1 MPPHPSTTDSSY
13 QQEAADGGCF
23 AALAPAKYMLLTTFK
38 REGTPVSTPV
48 QGVID
53 GKRAYFRVWSQ
64 SGTVKR
70 LRHTAGVQVTPCTV
84 LGLCSFGPPINGT
97 VRLLPSEEASRVARK
112 LACKYSVQHRFLIPL
127 LYRTWRRQMV
137 HYELLAH
144 DAADTGRN
152 LWAFPGSNQ
161 RQRLHTICTSSA
173 RRSRLLLASLV
184 CGAFLTQT
192 RTKRGGEK

>member
-1 MPPHPSTTDSSY
+1 MPSRPSTPDSSY
-13 QQEAADGGCF
+13 QREAADGGYF
-23 AALAPAKYMLLTTFK
+23 TALAPAKYMLLTTFK

-84 LGLCSFGPPINGT
+84 LGLCSFGPPINAT
-97 VRLLPSEEASRVARK
+97 ARLLPSEEASRVARK
-112 LACKYSVQHRFLIPL
+112 LARKYPVQHRSLIPL
-127 LYRTWRRQMV
+127 IYRTRRRQMV

-144 DAADTGRN
+144 HAADTGRN

-161 RQRLHTICTSSA
+161 RQRLRAICTSSV
-173 RRSRLLLASLV
+173 RCSRLLLASLA
-184 CGAFLTQT
+184 CRDCSF
-192 RTKRGGEK
+192 